1 MKRTKKII
9 SFIFVFLSLSLL
21 FSCGTDEKKEA
32 KSEAFSPL
40 FRFTVKEGESHKTR
54 LFYMPESEG
63 FLYLHPSAEGGFTG
77 GFVSPE
83 RSLSAE
89 GLIRAEGELSSLTVW
104 ERGEDQGILLSEKS
118 LLITLLNEKGIHET
132 PLPETLSIRDPFPL
146 DSLSFVA
153 RKDKLLLVHPVDLK
167 EAYVLADT
175 SLLPDF
181 SHLVATSGEG
191 RYLWYAKADAEGNY
205 TGIAF
210 FEYGKN
216 IPLGD
221 QNFPFDKV
229 QRVGEDA
236 LLFTRNLEDGKA
248 LYLYRDLAENEIR
261 SFTSDKAFEGVI
273 CDEDGEILCG
283 TNTEGEGGTVT
294 VIDLE
299 KGTKKGVYTIDY
311 GTPAPSLA
319 IDEDGETLLLA
330 VGKEGDEILG
340 TLDLTKF

>member
-1 MKRTKKII
+1 MKRTKKIF
-9 SFIFVFLSLSLL
+9 SFLFVFLCLSLL
-21 FSCGTDEKKEA
+21 VSCGTERKKEQNN
-32 KSEAFSPL
+32 ELFSPL
-40 FRFTVKEGESHKTR
+40 FRFTVKEGESDKTR

-63 FLYLHPSAEGGFTG
+63 FLYLHPSADGGFTG

-89 GLIRAEGELSSLTVW
+89 GLLKGEGDLSGLTVW
-104 ERGEDQGILLSEKS
+104 ERGKDQGILLSEKS
-118 LLITLLNEKGIHET
+118 LMITLFNEKGIHET
-132 PLPETLSIRDPFPL
+132 PFPEGFSAEDVFPL
-146 DSLSFVA
+146 DPLSFVA
-153 RKDKLLLVHPVDLK
+153 KKDNLLLVHPIDLK
-167 EAYVLADT
+167 EAYVLADI

-181 SHLVATSGEG
+181 SHLIATSHEG
-191 RYLWYAKADAEGNY
+191 RYLWYAKADKDGNY

-229 QRVGEDA
+229 QSVGEDS

-248 LYLYRDLAENEIR
+248 LYLYRDLAENETY
-261 SFTSDKAFEGVI
+261 SFTADKAFEGVI

-283 TNTEGEGGTVT
+283 TRTAGDGGSVT

-299 KGTKKGVYTIDY
+299 KGREKGTYTIEY
-311 GTPAPSLA
+311 GAPAPSLA
-319 IDEDGETLLLA
+319 MDEDGETLLLA
-330 VGKEGDEILG
+330 VGKGGDEILG
-340 TLDLTKF
+340 TLDLKQF

>member
-1 MKRTKKII
+1 MKRTKKIF
-9 SFIFVFLSLSLL
+9 SFLFVFLCLSLL
-21 FSCGTDEKKEA
+21 VSCGAEGKKEQN
-32 KSEAFSPL
+32 KEMFSPL
-40 FRFTVKEGESHKTR
+40 FRFTVKEGESNKTR

-63 FLYLHPSAEGGFTG
+63 FLYLHPSTEGGFTG

-89 GLIRAEGELSSLTVW
+89 GLIQSEGELSSLTVW
-104 ERGEDQGILLSEKS
+104 ESGKDQGILLTKKS
-118 LLITLLNEKGIHET
+118 LLITLLNEKGLHET
-132 PLPETLSIRDPFPL
+132 PFPDTFSAQDAFPL

-153 RKDKLLLVHPVDLK
+153 KKDKLLLVHPIDLK
-167 EAYVLADT
+167 ETYVLADT

-181 SHLVATSGEG
+181 AHLIATSGDG

-248 LYLYRDLAENEIR
+248 LYLYRDLSENQIR
-261 SFTSDKAFEGVI
+261 GFTSDKAFEGVI
-273 CDEDGEILCG
+273 CDEEGEILCG
-283 TNTEGEGGTVT
+283 TRTVGEGGSVT

-299 KGTKKGVYTIDY
+299 KGREKGVYTIDY
-311 GTPAPSLA
+311 GAPAPSLA

-330 VGKEGDEILG
+330 IGKKGDEILG
-340 TLDLTKF
+340 TLDLEKF